1 MGEPQET
8 KPPNV
13 FKLEP
18 IRRTAIREQPVT
30 DAEIA
35 EYRRLKPKLLQML
48 ADWEAIKSSDGCPV
62 AHHVLTK

>member
-8 KPPNV
+8 MPANV

-18 IRRTAIREQPVT
+18 VRRTAIREQPVT

-35 EYRRLKPKLLQML
+35 EYRKLKPKLLQML
-48 ADWEAIKSSDGCPV
+48 AEWEEIKSSHGCPV
-62 AHHVLTK
+62 AHHILTK

>member
-8 KPPNV
+8 MPGNV

-18 IRRTAIREQPVT
+18 IARKAPREQPVT

-35 EYRRLKPKLLQML
+35 EYRKLRPKLLQML
-48 ADWEAIKSSDGCPV
+48 AEWEQLKSAEGCPV
-62 AHHVLTK
+62 ARHVLTK

>member
-8 KPPNV
+8 MPANV

-18 IRRTAIREQPVT
+18 VKRSATREQPVT

-35 EYRRLKPKLLQML
+35 EYRKLKPKLLQML
-48 ADWEAIKSSDGCPV
+48 AEWDAIKASDGCPV